1 MIWWCRTTALPLCI
15 PPFIP
20 SGRQTALGDTSCW
33 FTSGL
38 KRRAAAAAGASA
50 HLAPLSS
57 KHVNHNRK
65 CQCHH
70 SWAYS
75 VHPLQPEHMRNQIL
89 WVKMYKIKINESNQS
104 WTVCSC
110 IAFAPM
116 GQPWKCE
123 IITFNFKNDCKLLHW
138 EGHTNWNLTFYALI
152 DKLSIITFFFFLQ
165 SFWHFFKSKFSIFS
179 TELLIWNTRVQII
192 LDKDM
197 FWEANNTF

>member
-1 MIWWCRTTALPLCI
+1 MEVLNLILSYHLIYFYLCSSMIWWCRTTALLLCI

-33 FTSGL
+33 FTSGS
-38 KRRAAAAAGASA
+38 KRRAAAAAGASG

-75 VHPLQPEHMRNQIL
+75 LLPLQPEHMQNQIR

-110 IAFAPM
+110 IALAVW
-116 GQPWKCE
+116 QPWKCE
-123 IITFNFKNDCKLLHW
+123 TITFNFKKWLQ
-138 EGHTNWNLTFYALI
+138 TFISGRSYQLKFDFLFSLI
-152 DKLSIITFFFFLQ
+152 NSQ
-165 SFWHFFKSKFSIFS
+165 
-179 TELLIWNTRVQII
+179 
-192 LDKDM
+192 
-197 FWEANNTF
+197 

>member
-1 MIWWCRTTALPLCI
+1 MILLSSGSLKWRFEPHSDLICI

-20 SGRQTALGDTSCW
+20 SGCQTALGDTSCW

-38 KRRAAAAAGASA
+38 KRRAAAAVGASA

-57 KHVNHNRK
+57 KHINHNRM

-75 VHPLQPEHMRNQIL
+75 LHPLKPEHMQNQIC

-110 IAFAPM
+110 IAFAPTWAVW
-116 GQPWKCE
+116 QTLKCE
-123 IITFNFKNDCKLLHW
+123 IITINLKLQKF
-138 EGHTNWNLTFYALI
+138 TFGRSYQLKF
-152 DKLSIITFFFFLQ
+152 DFLCAC
-165 SFWHFFKSKFSIFS
+165 S
-179 TELLIWNTRVQII
+179 
-192 LDKDM
+192 
-197 FWEANNTF
+197 